1 METDTLVQLIFNA
14 LKELGAYVR
23 VLCMDDD
30 TITRSHMKED
40 LGPKSKECLPKEL
53 ASIKILADPSHR
65 KRTVSNWYWGLV
77 GKPVGECALVGDQA
91 NILVTHFAYFQN
103 QIKDMTFEQ
112 AKEYHDVPMRHIVR
126 HHTKCGKW
134 CLSKRAA
141 DESNHATNLRCL
153 I

>member
-40 LGPKSKECLPKEL
+40 LGPKSKGYLPKEL

-65 KRTVSNWYWGLV
+65 KRTVSNWY
-77 GKPVGECALVGDQA
+77 
-91 NILVTHFAYFQN
+91 
-103 QIKDMTFEQ
+103 
-112 AKEYHDVPMRHIVR
+112 
-126 HHTKCGKW
+126 
-134 CLSKRAA
+134 
-141 DESNHATNLRCL
+141 
-153 I
+153 